1 MRTIWYLIQKEA
13 LQVMRDRVMLMQI
26 FVIPVIQLLIIVN
39 AATFEVRQAEVH
51 LVDNDHT
58 QVSRRVADAL
68 RASDH
73 FAITE
78 RSSSADAA
86 NESLNERRVDLVVHV
101 PTGFEA
107 DLVQGQEPDVRL
119 LVSGTEASAG
129 VVQSYAQQI
138 LQTVAAE
145 VGREQAMGSGAASA
159 ASTGQV
165 SLDVRTRLWYNA
177 TLDYDD
183 FMAPGIL
190 AILVTLIGTL
200 LTAQN
205 IAREQEI
212 GTIEQ
217 LNVTPLTKGQFIAG
231 KLAPFWVLGLL
242 EFALGLG
249 IAWVAFAIPMEGS
262 LLLLFAVTGVYL
274 IVALGLGLWIS
285 TVVNTQQQ
293 AMFVTFFVLVLYLF
307 MSGLFTPVASM
318 PTWAEWVAE
327 ISPLKHFIEVI
338 RAVLM
343 KGAGPMDVWPQTA
356 ILAAYGTAVLTIAVR
371 QYSKTKT

>member
-1 MRTIWYLIQKEA
+1 MRTIWYLIQKES
-13 LQVMRDRVMLMQI
+13 LQVLRDRVMMMQI
-26 FVIPVIQLLIIVN
+26 LAVPIIQLLIIVN

-58 QVSRRVADAL
+58 QVSRRVGDAF
-68 RASDH
+68 RASEH
-73 FAITE
+73 FTITE
-78 RSSSADAA
+78 RSSSPAVA
-86 NESLNERRVDLVVHV
+86 NESLDARRVDLVLHV
-101 PTGFEA
+101 PSGFEH
-107 DLVQGQEPDVRL
+107 DLKDGTAPNVRL

-129 VVQSYAQQI
+129 VVQSYARQI

-145 VGREQAMGSGAASA
+145 YGQTRSSGQTAPAPR
-159 ASTGQV
+159 TG
-165 SLDVRTRLWYNA
+165 LDVRTRLWYNS
-177 TLDYDD
+177 TLNYDD

-190 AILVTLIGTL
+190 AILVTIIGTL

-231 KLAPFWVLGLL
+231 KLAPFWILGLF
-242 EFALGLG
+242 EFALGLS
-249 IAWVAFAIPMEGS
+249 IAWLVFAVPVEGS

-293 AMFVTFFVLVLYLF
+293 AMFVTFFVLVMYLF

-327 ISPLKHFIEVI
+327 LSPLKHFIEVI

-343 KGAGPMDVWPQTA
+343 KGAGATDVWEQTA
-356 ILAAYGTAVLTIAVR
+356 ILAAYGSVVLTVAVQ
-371 QYSKTKT
+371 QYSKTKA

>member
-1 MRTIWYLIQKEA
+1 MRTVFYLIQKEA
-13 LQVMRDRVMLMQI
+13 LQVLRDRVMLFQI
-26 FVIPVIQLLIIVN
+26 LVIPVIQLLIIVN

-58 QVSRRVADAL
+58 PVSRRVADAF
-68 RASDH
+68 RASEY
-73 FAITE
+73 FAVTE
-78 RSSSADAA
+78 RSSSVEAG
-86 NESLNERRVDLVVHV
+86 NESLGARRVDLVLQV
-101 PTGFEA
+101 PTGFER
-107 DLVQGQEPDVRL
+107 DLMRGESPDVRI

-138 LQTVAAE
+138 LQRVGAEYARDLQPQVQTASVAPA
-145 VGREQAMGSGAASA
+145 R
-159 ASTGQV
+159 
-165 SLDVRTRLWYNA
+165 LDVRTRLWYNPI
-177 TLDYDD
+177 LEYDD

-217 LNVTPLTKGQFIAG
+217 LNVTPITKGQFIAG
-231 KLAPFWVLGLL
+231 KLAPFWVLGLF
-242 EFALGLG
+242 EFGFGLF
-249 IAWVAFAIPMEGS
+249 IAWLAFAIPMQGS
-262 LLLLFAVTGVYL
+262 LLLLFGATGIYL
-274 IVALGLGLWIS
+274 VVALGLGLWIS

-327 ISPLKHFIEVI
+327 LSPLKHFIEVI

-343 KGAGPMDVWPQTA
+343 KGAGPMDVWHPVAT
-356 ILAAYGTAVLTIAVR
+356 LAGYGALVLTVAVR
-371 QYSKTKT
+371 QYSKTKA

>member
-1 MRTIWYLIQKEA
+1 MRTVFYLIQKEA
-13 LQVMRDRVMLMQI
+13 LQVMRDRVMLFQI
-26 FVIPVIQLLIIVN
+26 LMIPVIQLLIIVN
-39 AATFEVRQAEVH
+39 AATFEVQEAEVH

-58 QVSRRVADAL
+58 QVSRRVADAF
-68 RASDH
+68 RGSER

-78 RSSSADAA
+78 RSSSADDA
-86 NESLNERRVDLVVHV
+86 NESLNARRVNLILHI
-101 PTGFEA
+101 PSGFER
-107 DLVQGQEPDVRL
+107 DLMRREAPDLRL
-119 LVSGTEASAG
+119 LVSGADPSAG

-138 LQTVAAE
+138 LQRVGAE
-145 VGREQAMGSGAASA
+145 VGRELQPQVQTAA
-159 ASTGQV
+159 V
-165 SLDVRTRLWYNA
+165 SRANLNVRSRLWYNPL
-177 TLDYDD
+177 LDYND

-200 LTAQN
+200 PTAQN

-217 LNVTPLTKGQFIAG
+217 LNVTPITKGQFIAG
-231 KLAPFWVLGLL
+231 KLVPFWVLGLF
-242 EFALGLG
+242 EFGFGLF
-249 IAWVAFAIPMEGS
+249 IAWLVFAIPMQGS
-262 LLLLFAVTGVYL
+262 LLLLFGATAVYL

-293 AMFVTFFVLVLYLF
+293 AMFVTFFVMVLYLF

-327 ISPLKHFIEVI
+327 LSPLLHFIEVI

-343 KGAGPMDVWPQTA
+343 KGAGPLDVWPPIA
-356 ILAAYGTAVLTIAVR
+356 ILAGYGVVVLTVAVR
-371 QYSKTKT
+371 QYSKTKA

>member
-1 MRTIWYLIQKEA
+1 MRTIFYLIQKEA
-13 LQVMRDRVMLMQI
+13 LQVLRDRVMLFQI
-26 FVIPVIQLLIIVN
+26 LAIPVIQLLIIVN
-39 AATFEVRQAEVH
+39 AATFEVQEAKVH

-58 QVSRRVADAL
+58 QVSRRIADAF
-68 RASDH
+68 RGSGR
-73 FAITE
+73 FVISE
-78 RSSSADAA
+78 RSSSAEAA
-86 NESLNERRVDLVVHV
+86 NESLDARRVDLILHV
-101 PTGFEA
+101 PTGFERELMRGESP
-107 DLVQGQEPDVRL
+107 DLRL

-129 VVQSYAQQI
+129 VVQSYAQQV
-138 LQTVAAE
+138 LQQVGAE
-145 VGREQAMGSGAASA
+145 YGRELQPQVQTAAASRA
-159 ASTGQV
+159 H
-165 SLDVRTRLWYNA
+165 LDVRSRLWYNPL
-177 TLDYDD
+177 LDYDD

-217 LNVTPLTKGQFIAG
+217 LNVTPITKGQFIAG
-231 KLAPFWVLGLL
+231 KLVPFWILGLF
-242 EFALGLG
+242 EFAFGLL
-249 IAWVAFAIPMEGS
+249 IAWLAFAIPVEGS
-262 LLLLFAVTGVYL
+262 LLLLFGATGVYL

-293 AMFVTFFVLVLYLF
+293 AMFVTFFVMVLYLF

-327 ISPLKHFIEVI
+327 LSPLKHFIEVI

-343 KGAGPMDVWPQTA
+343 KGAGPADVWRP
-356 ILAAYGTAVLTIAVR
+356 TAVLAGYGAVVLTVAVR
-371 QYSKTKT
+371 QYSKTKA

>member
-1 MRTIWYLIQKEA
+1 
-13 LQVMRDRVMLMQI
+13 
-26 FVIPVIQLLIIVN
+26 
-39 AATFEVRQAEVH
+39 
-51 LVDNDHT
+51 VDNDHT
-58 QVSRRVADAL
+58 PVSRRVADAF
-68 RASDH
+68 RASEY
-73 FAITE
+73 FAVTE
-78 RSSSADAA
+78 RSSSVEAG
-86 NESLNERRVDLVVHV
+86 NESLGARRVDLVLQV
-101 PTGFEA
+101 PTGFER
-107 DLVQGQEPDVRL
+107 DLMRGESPDVRI

-138 LQTVAAE
+138 LQRVGAEYARDLQPQVQTASVAPA
-145 VGREQAMGSGAASA
+145 R
-159 ASTGQV
+159 
-165 SLDVRTRLWYNA
+165 LDVRTRLWYNPI
-177 TLDYDD
+177 LEYDD

-217 LNVTPLTKGQFIAG
+217 LNVTPITKGQFIAG
-231 KLAPFWVLGLL
+231 KLAPFWVLGLF
-242 EFALGLG
+242 EFGFGLF
-249 IAWVAFAIPMEGS
+249 IAWLAFAIPMQGS
-262 LLLLFAVTGVYL
+262 LLLLFGATGIYL
-274 IVALGLGLWIS
+274 VVALGLGLWIS

-327 ISPLKHFIEVI
+327 LSPLKHFIEVI

-343 KGAGPMDVWPQTA
+343 KGAGPMDVWHPVAT
-356 ILAAYGTAVLTIAVR
+356 LAGYGALVLTVAVR
-371 QYSKTKT
+371 QYSKTKA